1 MYVTRSL
8 SHYYASPEA
17 LYHPPEGPNS
27 GYLVIQDEDS
37 ETYSCFGRFKNGYLA
52 RLPFPQNKRLTTR
65 YLTSYGQY
73 QYVDSNEVVFIPV
86 LNQPLSSNRYYAV
99 NPHGPHKG
107 EAFAS
112 SKEEDMGKCCF
123 SSYVLDVQPRPLDPH
138 DLYQQFE
145 IVPYFT
151 PCKNYSGFYMKSL
164 ADDGYPPQFLS
175 RKGWKIHTKTPTNYE
190 LSEAKG
196 IDDSLRT
203 RLPDLNFPPS
213 TKMSNH
219 VVVGKWYCPF
229 VFIKEGTLGDQ
240 VKKSVFYEMTLEQS
254 EAVFVGESRNEAKW
268 DERKAVDGVIWF
280 TCLEGDNEKKESVG
294 LNLAI
299 VERMRW
305 EEEKVGWVGGGE
317 KMIERMERFQ
327 GIGGW
332 KKYGCYVLVER
343 YVLAAQVIIKDQH
356 RSETRRGMRFQRSNC
371 KAHLTTDVED
381 VAKLNLGIDF
391 GTSAARYA
399 IIDEEWVMHS
409 EGKRD

>member
-175 RKGWKIHTKTPTNYE
+175 RKGWTMHTKTPTNYE

-196 IDDSLRT
+196 IDDSLRSS
-203 RLPDLNFPPS
+203 LPDLNFPPS
-213 TKMSNH
+213 TRMSNH

-229 VFIKEGTLGDQ
+229 VFIKEGSLGDQ
-240 VKKSVFYEMTLEQS
+240 VKKSVFYEMTLEQRWERVFEHEKKHDNEGDDVSVEASFHS

-268 DERKAVDGVIWF
+268 DERKVVDGNYKYSSNILTVIWF
-280 TCLEGDNEKKESVG
+280 TCLGGDNEKKESVG

-317 KMIERMERFQ
+317 KMIERMERFER
-327 GIGGW
+327 IGGW

-343 YVLAAQVIIKDQH
+343 FVLKRMDGSLV
-356 RSETRRGMRFQRSNC
+356 
-371 KAHLTTDVED
+371 LTY
-381 VAKLNLGIDF
+381 DF
-391 GTSAARYA
+391 G
-399 IIDEEWVMHS
+399 HS
-409 EGKRD
+409 HQIKSIFE